1 MINKKFFQKLKKDY
15 RKTVDER
22 KQIIGISNDALH
34 NAKRIIF
41 ILHRA
46 GTNEANKKLLEI
58 EKIFRELEKK
68 FGYDRISEEGSY
80 RAAVEEY
87 VEAKMF
93 YLVMINRKIDKI
105 QGINLDFV
113 SYLAGLCDLTG
124 ELVRKAVNEASAGNF
139 NEVTKM
145 KKIINE
151 IMAELIEFDMTGYL
165 RTKYDQ
171 AKNNLRK
178 IEQIDYDKTHFL
190 RRCERDRGK

>member
-1 MINKKFFQKLKKDY
+1 MINKKFFRKLKESYCKA
-15 RKTVDER
+15 VDER
-22 KQIIGISNDALH
+22 RQIIGISNDALH

-41 ILHRA
+41 ILHR
-46 GTNEANKKLLEI
+46 GETKEAKKKLLEI
-58 EKIFRELEKK
+58 ERFLHQLEKK
-68 FGYDRISEEGSY
+68 FGYERISEEGSY

-93 YLVMINRKIDKI
+93 YLVTTNKKIDRIKEVTLNY
-105 QGINLDFV
+105 G

-124 ELVRKAVNEASAGNF
+124 ELVRRAVNEAAAGNSG
-139 NEVTKM
+139 EVPKM

-178 IEQIDYDKTHFL
+178 IEQIDYEKAL
-190 RRCERDRGK
+190 RRST